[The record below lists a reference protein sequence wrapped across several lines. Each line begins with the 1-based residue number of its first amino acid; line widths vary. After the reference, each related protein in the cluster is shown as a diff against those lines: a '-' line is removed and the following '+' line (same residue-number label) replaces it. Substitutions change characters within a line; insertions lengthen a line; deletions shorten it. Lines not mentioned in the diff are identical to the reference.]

1 MTSLF
6 TSIEARFA
14 AAPAVACGVVV
25 FEGAVIGMKPAAPQ
39 HAINPRDAEGL
50 AL

>member
-6 TSIEARFA
+6 TSQATKHESARA
-14 AAPAVACGVVV
+14 EVCGSVVC
-25 FEGAVIGMKPAAPQ
+25 AQVIGMKPAPQ
-39 HAINPRDAEGL
+39 HAINPRDIGGL